1 MDTIKLT
8 LALVA
13 LTLIVIPSVGECQP
27 GIRFTPSSTNAVGN
41 NPYSIATGDFNGDGN
56 PDFVT
61 ANIYDDTITVGL
73 GYRNG
78 TFGALSNYSVGP
90 HFSTGLRRVATADL
104 NRDGL
109 TDVFVTYG
117 YEFGRIAVFTAT
129 NGGALLRHAD
139 VFDSRYCSTL
149 GFGDF
154 DGDGNLDF
162 VVSGYAGSFVT
173 IHFGDGR
180 GAFPTSTNLNISSFA
195 DCVAAGDLNG
205 DGRPDVLVG
214 SATIDSPS
222 LLILLNQPDGSF
234 ITATNLPLL
243 HVDDPTVRAIAVA
256 DFDGDDS
263 PDIAV
268 GFEDQAVLT
277 VVLRREGA
285 FTVWTNYVLNAEAF
299 YCVTADFNGDGFPD
313 LATEADLLLGKG
325 NGEFLFPRNGEFVPP
340 HDEDDEFPSSVAVA
354 DLSRD
359 GRPDI
364 LWTFGSVFCS
374 TNNTRPSLQIEK
386 TEDQVRVSW
395 PPWDAFSLQTATN
408 ISVHARWTAVTNG
421 VTRPNGRN
429 VLAQPADSPA
439 MCFRLGSN

>member
-8 LALVA
+8 LELVA
-13 LTLIVIPSVGECQP
+13 LIAIPSVGECQP
-27 GIRFTPSSTNAVGN
+27 SIRFSPSSTNGVGN

-61 ANIYDDTITVGL
+61 ANTYDGTITVGL
-73 GYRNG
+73 GNG
-78 TFGALSNYSVGP
+78 NGAFGSLSNYSIAP
-90 HFSTGLRRVATADL
+90 HFTTGLRRVATADL

-109 TDVFVTYG
+109 TDVFATYG
-117 YEFGRIAVFTAT
+117 YEDGRIAVFTAT
-129 NGGALLRHAD
+129 NGGVLLRHAD
-139 VFDSRYCSTL
+139 VFDSRYCDTL
-149 GFGDF
+149 GFADF
-154 DGDGNLDF
+154 DRDGNLDF

-173 IHFGDGR
+173 IHFGDGH
-180 GAFPTSTNLNISSFA
+180 GAFLTSTNLDIPTFA
-195 DCVAAGDLNG
+195 DCVAAGDMNA

-243 HVDDPTVRAIAVA
+243 HDDDPIVRAIAVA
-256 DFDGDDS
+256 DFNGDDL

-268 GFEDQAVLT
+268 GFEDQPVLA
-277 VVLRREGA
+277 VVLQREGA

-313 LATEADLLLGKG
+313 LATDADLLLGKG
-325 NGEFLFPRNGEFVPP
+325 NGEFLFPRNGEFIPP
-340 HDEDDEFPSSVAVA
+340 HDKDEFPSSVAVA

-359 GRPDI
+359 GRPDV

-374 TNNTRPSLQIEK
+374 TNNTRPSLHIQK
-386 TEDQVRVSW
+386 ANSQVRISW
-395 PPWDAFSLQTATN
+395 PAWNAFSLQVATN
-408 ISVHARWTAVTNG
+408 LNGTSDWSVVTTG
-421 VTRPNGRN
+421 VTQFNGRN
-429 VLAQPADSPA
+429 ALLEHVQSPA
-439 MCFRLGSN
+439 RYFRLRSN